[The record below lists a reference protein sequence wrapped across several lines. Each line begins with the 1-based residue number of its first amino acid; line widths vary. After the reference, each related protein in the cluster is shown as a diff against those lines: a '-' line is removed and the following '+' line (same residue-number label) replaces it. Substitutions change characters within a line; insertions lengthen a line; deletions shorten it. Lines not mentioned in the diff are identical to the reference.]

1 MSLETM
7 SAGRKIFHCAVDDT
21 VLTTNISEVKRWA
34 SNGAITLFVPLY
46 SAFRRGARGVLV
58 LAS

>member
-1 MSLETM
+1 M

-21 VLTTNISEVKRWA
+21 VLATNISEVKRWT

-46 SAFRRGARGVLV
+46 SASRRGARYAG
-58 LAS
+58 ARSYG